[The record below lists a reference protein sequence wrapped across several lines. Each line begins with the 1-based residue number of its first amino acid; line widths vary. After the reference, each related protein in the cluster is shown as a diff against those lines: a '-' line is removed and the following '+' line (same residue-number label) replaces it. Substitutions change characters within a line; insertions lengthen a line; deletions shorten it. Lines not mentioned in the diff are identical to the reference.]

1 MNINTA
7 YFAGGCFWCMT
18 KPFDQFEGI
27 ESVTS
32 GFMGGAVKN
41 PTYEQVKSGTTG
53 HYETVKIE
61 YDVAL
66 FSYHKLLEIF
76 FSVIDPLDAGGQ
88 FQDRGSQYQT
98 AIFYTN
104 DDQRKVAINYI
115 KDLEQTMHS
124 DKAIATKVL
133 PASNFYKAEE
143 YHQNFYK
150 KNPERYAQ
158 EQRDRANYDPRSNS

>member
-1 MNINTA
+1 
-7 YFAGGCFWCMT
+7 
-18 KPFDQFEGI
+18 
-27 ESVTS
+27 
-32 GFMGGAVKN
+32 
-41 PTYEQVKSGTTG
+41 
-53 HYETVKIE
+53 
-61 YDVAL
+61 
-66 FSYHKLLEIF
+66 
-76 FSVIDPLDAGGQ
+76 
-88 FQDRGSQYQT
+88 